1 MKKFLFCALAFGM
14 VACAKDATEVNE
26 GPAGVAGETN
36 YLSVS
41 IVSASSTRAEYTE
54 NGGTYED
61 GTPTENKVTKIRFYF
76 FDGDT
81 ETANAMAVRRNG
93 EKFYDVENEN
103 GLPGSGTD
111 HSNSVERILDA
122 VAVIETVEGDGLP
135 VTMTAVLNFPDAY
148 KADLDAV
155 STLDD
160 LNKVIKKF
168 SLDATTNFTMSTA
181 VYAENPGAA
190 AGAKTVETV
199 AVAGHLYP
207 DVAAAKANPVVIYV
221 ERVLAKVTLATNL
234 TAVTLEAKEGV
245 TADNTNVF
253 DTQKTV
259 NNVVGGE
266 PVYVKFLGWNATAT
280 ANVSYLM
287 KNINPAWDN
296 SASKNNLFQTVT
308 EPWNWAGHRSF
319 WSINPTTGFQVQY
332 GPFRAPLEGE
342 VDAANPNIAGAITD
356 FVADETNPKNLVYVQ
371 ENAGNGDTFTTTP
384 TEVIIA
390 AKLVDKYGDALEIA
404 EYGGVQYTD
413 KDDVLDLIANAAS
426 LYKEA
431 DNTTAGVAAEFVKIT
446 ADDIEFKTATV
457 VDGAGAVANGG
468 RYYVYAQLKTAGTWY
483 KAKPAADEADLE
495 DWKTNNTTD
504 ANADLKSLGHAKV
517 WKEGLTY
524 YFFKIRHLAD
534 PDGDAGELTPEDEDY
549 NETLQASKE
558 AVPGYYGVVRN
569 HVYKNTVTTLFG
581 LGTPV
586 YDPDEVI
593 IPEKPNDDDTVIAA
607 QIKILSWRVVN
618 NDDVHLEWK

>member
-61 GTPTENKVTKIRFYF
+61 GTTTENTVTSVRFYF

-81 ETANAMAVRRNG
+81 EAANAMPVRRG
-93 EKFYDVENEN
+93 GVKYYDVTEISGN
-103 GLPGSGTD
+103 GTD
-111 HSNSVERILDA
+111 HPNSVERILDA
-122 VAVIETVEGDGLP
+122 VAVIETAEGDGLP
-135 VTMTAVLNFPDAY
+135 VTLTAVLNIPEAY
-148 KADLDAV
+148 KAELNNV
-155 STLDD
+155 STLGE
-160 LNKVIKKF
+160 LNAVIKA
-168 SLDATTNFTMSTA
+168 LDLEATDNMFVMSTA
-181 VYAENPGAA
+181 VYAENPGV
-190 AGAKTVETV
+190 AGAKKVETV

-207 DVAAAKANPVVIYV
+207 DVNAAKANPVVIYV
-221 ERVLAKVTLATNL
+221 ERVVAKVTLATTL

-245 TADNTNVF
+245 TADNTNIF

-266 PVYVKFLGWNATAT
+266 PVYVKFIGWNATAT

-296 SASKNNLFQTVT
+296 TASTSNLFQTVT

-390 AKLVDKYGDALEIA
+390 AQLVDKYGDALEIA

-426 LYKEA
+426 LYKE
-431 DNTTAGVAAEFVKIT
+431 DGTEQVGDEQRTKFTKIVPT
-446 ADDIEFKTATV
+446 EIEFKTATV

-483 KAKPAADEADLE
+483 DAKPDYTAADFNLDT
-495 DWKTNNTTD
+495 WKAEHTTNAND
-504 ANADLKSLGHAKV
+504 ALKSLGHAKV
-517 WKEGLTY
+517 WEGGKTY
-524 YFFKIRHLAD
+524 YFFKIRHLAN
-534 PDGDAGELTPEDEDY
+534 PAGDAGELTPEDDKY
-549 NETLQASKE
+549 DETLQASKE

-593 IPEKPNDDDTVIAA
+593 IPEKPIDDDTVIAA

-618 NDDVHLEWK
+618 NGVELEWK